1 MCQTNVALDVIRKD
15 DVSAAI
21 FAPGWVYET
30 KQAPDFET
38 AQNWYCVAINVLP
51 FYELINV
58 SQGSCIILIYLETNQ
73 NAYSTKYL
81 GTLPFY
87 TNFDQVKNCNCCP
100 LFTKF
105 HASSTSLCVCCS
117 TFGSMLVLL

>member
-38 AQNWYCVAINVLP
+38 AQNR
-51 FYELINV
+51 
-58 SQGSCIILIYLETNQ
+58 
-73 NAYSTKYL
+73 
-81 GTLPFY
+81 
-87 TNFDQVKNCNCCP
+87 
-100 LFTKF
+100 
-105 HASSTSLCVCCS
+105 
-117 TFGSMLVLL
+117 